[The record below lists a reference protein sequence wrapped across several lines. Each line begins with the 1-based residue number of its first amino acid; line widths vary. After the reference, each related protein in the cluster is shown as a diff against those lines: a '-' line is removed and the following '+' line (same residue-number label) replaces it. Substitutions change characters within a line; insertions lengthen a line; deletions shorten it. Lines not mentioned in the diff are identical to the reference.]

1 MHAAASGERVVE
13 NLPKF
18 AALIACA
25 ALLLALNAWFVRVA
39 WNAIWPGPL
48 PDTIAPVQMGGS
60 DDKDKQAGTALA
72 MSLLGRMGHIREG
85 IAAAVVQLSTPLV
98 EGPGIRAQDVRGTP
112 VPVDLP
118 KGLLA
123 PLNVEMKVA
132 GVEVGGLLN
141 GLHRLLTTDN
151 ALLLTVQNEPG
162 RAVVSGAWNNGKDT
176 LWLEVA
182 GAAADKPVAND
193 RIATRVAHALVQRQL
208 ASRMPELG
216 AFSAEEFEAL
226 LDVFTKAA
234 ALNQQATW
242 GGVAE
247 AEFAELFAKAEKLV
261 TRAPHWKE
269 LVHFAAR
276 LADRSAKTEAALGL
290 YKQSLAL
297 QGDKSTLR
305 KDIEVRIAALSDRLL
320 AKVPVSGPPEAMAG
334 VALAKPGPAASPAT
348 VATWPLAALGV
359 ANLDM
364 ARPVRVGVLGG
375 LPTPGT
381 LAADR
386 FTVVGD
392 AKASPS
398 DKFMADY
405 VRTVVQAVSLV
416 APKAHFVFV
425 PSASK
430 GGMYSESQIVPEL
443 LALVEAK
450 PDIVLITF
458 GPLRGD
464 IYARVFEPVLAA
476 GITIVLPAGNTAGQP
491 APFDGTELATRLLV
505 VASVGPDGKASAFT
519 QRSNSVVWAPGENIP
534 LPAAGGGIEPRSG
547 TTYSAAL
554 AAGVVARLLASGAAS
569 RTPAQIAA
577 VLTQTA
583 QPLAAGGPKVLN
595 LSAATDK
602 TPR

>member
-1 MHAAASGERVVE
+1 VE
-13 NLPKF
+13 NLHKF

-39 WNAIWPGPL
+39 WNSIWPGPL
-48 PDTIAPVQMGGS
+48 PDTIAPVQLGG

-85 IAAAVVQLSTPLV
+85 IAAAVVQLSTPLA

-132 GVEVGGLLN
+132 GVEVGGVLN
-141 GLHRLLTTDN
+141 WLHRLLTTDN
-151 ALLLTVQNEPG
+151 ALRLTVQNDSG

-182 GAAADKPVAND
+182 GAAADKPVAHD

-208 ASRMPELG
+208 ATRMPELG
-216 AFSAEEFEAL
+216 AFSAEEFEGL
-226 LDVFTKAA
+226 LDVFTQAA

-242 GGVAE
+242 GGVAPS
-247 AEFAELFAKAEKLV
+247 EFAELFVKAQKLM
-261 TRAPHWKE
+261 TRAPRWKE

-276 LADRSAKTEAALGL
+276 LADRSGDTQAALGL
-290 YKQSLAL
+290 YKQALVL
-297 QGDKSTLR
+297 QGDKSVLR
-305 KDIEVRIAALSDRLL
+305 QDIEMRIAALSDQWV
-320 AKVPVSGPPEAMAG
+320 AKV
-334 VALAKPGPAASPAT
+334 AASRPSQPRDGAGLAAPGQPASAAS

-359 ANLDM
+359 ANQDM
-364 ARPVRVGVLGG
+364 ARAVRVGVLGG
-375 LPTPGT
+375 VPAPGT
-381 LAADR
+381 LPADR

-392 AKASPS
+392 AKAGAS

-405 VRTVVQAVSLV
+405 MRTVVQAVSLV
-416 APKAHFVFV
+416 APKAHFVLV

-430 GGMYSESQIVPEL
+430 GGMFSESQVVSEL

-464 IYARVFEPVLAA
+464 IYARLFDQLITA
-476 GITIVLPAGNTAGQP
+476 GITIVLPAGNSPGQP
-491 APFDGTELATRLLV
+491 AAFDGTEVAARLLV
-505 VASVGPDGKASAFT
+505 VASVAPDGKPSAFS
-519 QRSNSVVWAPGENIP
+519 QRGSAVVWAPGENIQ
-534 LPAAGGGIEPRSG
+534 LFAAGGGTEARSG

-554 AAGVVARLLASGAAS
+554 AAGVVARLMAADATL
-569 RTPAQIAA
+569 RTPAQIVAL
-577 VLTQTA
+577 LTQTA
-583 QPLAAGGPKVLN
+583 QPLATGGPKVLN
-595 LSAATDK
+595 LSAATAK
-602 TPR
+602 APR